1 MSGNSKAS
9 LLKNV
14 GVVSISLKQGDFP
27 LLVAPGCTKTEEEP
41 RYLRLGAIS
50 AQIRTPGEA
59 RQFGELRWRFPVF
72 SWSH

>member
-41 RYLRLGAIS
+41 IAWQRQSHLMWRL
-50 AQIRTPGEA
+50 T
-59 RQFGELRWRFPVF
+59 
-72 SWSH
+72 

>member
-27 LLVAPGCTKTEEEP
+27 LLVAPGCTKTGS
-41 RYLRLGAIS
+41 YALS
-50 AQIRTPGEA
+50 VQA
-59 RQFGELRWRFPVF
+59 RKPKREQLCCLQMR
-72 SWSH
+72 